1 MQNERKIPVH
11 VAIIMDGNGR
21 WAKKRGLPRT
31 AGHAQGARVVEQIL
45 EDADHMGIR
54 YLTVYAFSTENWSR
68 PDSEVKAL
76 MNLLRTYMKTSL
88 AKCARNNVRI
98 RVIGDKSRL
107 DSDLQASI
115 ANLEKETAS
124 NTGIGFQ
131 IAINYGS
138 RDEIVRALRK
148 AAQRV
153 KDSELN
159 PEDITEDMI
168 SDGLDTAGIPDP
180 DLLIRTGGE
189 ERISNFLLWQKRTQ
203 IRRSDLMKERVI
215 SGVVIAALIVGAGLL
230 GGFPLAVL
238 IMVCSMIGFQELAR
252 ATAVLNSGEKV
263 NALTGTMLVMTAV
276 YYVGLMIFQARWG
289 SVPDQLVLASD
300 FFTTVV
306 IIAAFLGI
314 MTVYVLTFPKFR
326 SEQVMAAFFSFVYAP
341 ILMAF
346 VYRSRTLPY
355 GIFMYAL
362 VFVCSSV
369 CDTCALAAGMMFGK
383 HKMAPVLSPKKTKE
397 GAVGGLLGSAVCSV
411 ILAYILRA
419 MDPGA
424 DYRIQF
430 LIIGVCGALISMI
443 GDLAASAIKRN
454 HDIKDYGN
462 LIPGHG
468 GIMDR
473 FDSIIFTAPLIY
485 ILGVIL
491 MGTAAL

>member
-138 RDEIVRALRK
+138 RDEIARAARK
-148 AAQRV
+148 AAMKV
-153 KDSELN
+153 KEAELS

-168 SDGLDTAGIPDP
+168 SDELDTCGIPDP

-189 ERISNFLLWQKRTQ
+189 ERISNFLLWQTAYSELYFCDAAWPDFNKTELEKAIDAFNNRE
-203 IRRSDLMKERVI
+203 RR
-215 SGVVIAALIVGAGLL
+215 
-230 GGFPLAVL
+230 
-238 IMVCSMIGFQELAR
+238 
-252 ATAVLNSGEKV
+252 
-263 NALTGTMLVMTAV
+263 
-276 YYVGLMIFQARWG
+276 Y
-289 SVPDQLVLASD
+289 
-300 FFTTVV
+300 
-306 IIAAFLGI
+306 
-314 MTVYVLTFPKFR
+314 
-326 SEQVMAAFFSFVYAP
+326 
-341 ILMAF
+341 
-346 VYRSRTLPY
+346 
-355 GIFMYAL
+355 
-362 VFVCSSV
+362 
-369 CDTCALAAGMMFGK
+369 
-383 HKMAPVLSPKKTKE
+383 
-397 GAVGGLLGSAVCSV
+397 GGL
-411 ILAYILRA
+411 
-419 MDPGA
+419 
-424 DYRIQF
+424 
-430 LIIGVCGALISMI
+430 IS
-443 GDLAASAIKRN
+443 
-454 HDIKDYGN
+454 
-462 LIPGHG
+462 
-468 GIMDR
+468 
-473 FDSIIFTAPLIY
+473 
-485 ILGVIL
+485 
-491 MGTAAL
+491 